1 MSQRLKYGALVTSIV
16 AVGLTIGVVGGQP
29 VPTAAPA
36 TIPPAGQSKVV
47 GAFAVRTI
55 ADGLESPWSLA
66 FLPDGSMF
74 VTERAGRLRIIRN
87 GMLDPKPIAGLPDI
101 YVVRITGLMDVAVH
115 PRFAENGF
123 VYLTYTKLGPPLP
136 AGEAPMATRFELPY
150 SIGGRPLPGTGKTS
164 TVALARGRWNGTS
177 LVDVKDIFVAD
188 DYQDDSLTQTSAS
201 RIVFGT
207 DGLLYMSI
215 GAPNAPAYS
224 GPYTRIQGGRAQ
236 DPTSHGG
243 KIVRLRDDG
252 SVPPD
257 NPYVGKNGYKP
268 EIFTM
273 GHRNSLGLTVH
284 PQTGAIWEH
293 ENGPQDGDEVNILK
307 AGANYGWPL
316 VGMGRDYAGDYI
328 GGRGSIGG
336 PTARPDASSMFM
348 AGMEQP
354 FVFWTPAVA
363 PSGMAVYTGDRFPTW
378 KGSLLIGV
386 MKYRRLE
393 RHVFNDK
400 GWVVRREYYFEDLKQ
415 RIRDVRQGPDGFVYL
430 VTDHSPGAVLRIE
443 PAP

>member
-1 MSQRLKYGALVTSIV
+1 
-16 AVGLTIGVVGGQP
+16 
-29 VPTAAPA
+29 
-36 TIPPAGQSKVV
+36 
-47 GAFAVRTI
+47 
-55 ADGLESPWSLA
+55 
-66 FLPDGSMF
+66 
-74 VTERAGRLRIIRN
+74 
-87 GMLDPKPIAGLPDI
+87 
-101 YVVRITGLMDVAVH
+101 
-115 PRFAENGF
+115 
-123 VYLTYTKLGPPLP
+123 
-136 AGEAPMATRFELPY
+136 
-150 SIGGRPLPGTGKTS
+150 
-164 TVALARGRWNGTS
+164 
-177 LVDVKDIFVAD
+177 
-188 DYQDDSLTQTSAS
+188 
-201 RIVFGT
+201 
-207 DGLLYMSI
+207 
-215 GAPNAPAYS
+215 
-224 GPYTRIQGGRAQ
+224 
-236 DPTSHGG
+236 
-243 KIVRLRDDG
+243 
-252 SVPPD
+252 
-257 NPYVGKNGYKP
+257 
-268 EIFTM
+268 M

-363 PSGMAVYTGDRFPTW
+363 PSGMAFYTGDRFPTW